1 MLQFRDRVEE
11 LRVTKCL
18 GEGGERNK
26 PYGYFQS
33 IFSEQKWPKYL
44 GGIQATQ
51 SSIVAAIREGIV
63 NLST

>member
-11 LRVTKCL
+11 LRVTKCV
-18 GEGGERNK
+18 GAGGQRNK

-51 SSIVAAIREGIV
+51 ASIVAAIEEGVVI
-63 NLST
+63 LST